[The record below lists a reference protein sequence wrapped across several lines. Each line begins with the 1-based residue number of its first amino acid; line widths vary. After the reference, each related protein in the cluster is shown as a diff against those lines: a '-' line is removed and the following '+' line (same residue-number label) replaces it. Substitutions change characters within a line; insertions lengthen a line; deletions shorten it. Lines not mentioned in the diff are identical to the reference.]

1 MSKQYYR
8 YDEIVDCM
16 KAHALDLIGD
26 ELNSFSEDTG
36 EAANI
41 AFRNRVAGIIDLIN
55 YMDTAI
61 KETDDDE

>member
-26 ELNSFSEDTG
+26 ELNSFSDDNSG
-36 EAANI
+36 H
-41 AFRNRVAGIIDLIN
+41 RVKRYFIS
-55 YMDTAI
+55 YR
-61 KETDDDE
+61 

>member
-26 ELNSFSEDTG
+26 ELN
-36 EAANI
+36 
-41 AFRNRVAGIIDLIN
+41 

>member
-26 ELNSFSEDTG
+26 ELNSFSDDNSDAG
-36 EAANI
+36 NI

-55 YMDTAI
+55 YMNTAI